1 MTASYDMP
9 SIKIDLIFMIK
20 NNNIYSLKEKYNV
33 TVCRLRLMSDKTFC
47 TPFSYFKIKNKT
59 Y

>member
-33 TVCRLRLMSDKTFC
+33 TVCRLRLMLDKTLC
-47 TPFSYFKIKNKT
+47 IPFSYF
-59 Y
+59 